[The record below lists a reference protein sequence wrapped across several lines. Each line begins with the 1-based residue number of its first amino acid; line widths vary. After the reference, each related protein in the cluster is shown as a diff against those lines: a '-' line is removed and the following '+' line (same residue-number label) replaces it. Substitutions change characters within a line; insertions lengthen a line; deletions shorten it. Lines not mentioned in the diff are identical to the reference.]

1 MRSEFWLERWRSG
14 QIGWHQS
21 DVNRSLAKHW
31 PALGLDSDC
40 PVFVPLCG
48 KSLDMAWLRA
58 LGHRVIG
65 VELAETAVRSF
76 FEEAGTPFKVF
87 NTAGDMPR
95 FSSGGIHIYCGDYLE
110 LSAAHLEAAPG
121 AFDRGALV
129 ALPAEQ
135 RAVYADHVQRI
146 LPEGAQV
153 LLIALDYDQTC
164 APGPPFAVSKA
175 ELEALYGGRC
185 GIRLLD
191 SARTKELPQHFVERG
206 IEEATEGIYLI
217 TKVD

>member
-14 QIGWHQS
+14 QTGWHQA
-21 DVNRSLAKHW
+21 DVNPWLEKHW
-31 PALGLDSDC
+31 PALGLEGDC

-48 KSLDMAWLRA
+48 KSLDMYWLHA

-65 VELAETAVRSF
+65 VEFAETAVRSF

-87 NTAGDMPR
+87 NTPGDLPR
-95 FSSGGIHIYCGDYLE
+95 FSGGGIHIYCGDYLE
-110 LSAAHLEAAPG
+110 LSAPHLEAAPG

-135 RAVYADHVQRI
+135 RAVYADHMQRI
-146 LPEGAQV
+146 LPEGAQT
-153 LLIALDYDQTC
+153 LLITLDYDQAL
-164 APGPPFAVSKA
+164 APGPPFAVS
-175 ELEALYGGRC
+175 EEEVQALYGSRC
-185 GIRLLD
+185 RIRQLD
-191 SARTKELPQHFVERG
+191 SFRTGELPPHFLECGV
-206 IEEATEGIYLI
+206 EEATEGIYLI

>member
-14 QIGWHQS
+14 QLGWHQS
-21 DVNRSLAKHW
+21 DVNPWLAKHW
-31 PALGLDSDC
+31 PALGLKNDC

-48 KSLDMAWLRA
+48 KSLDMAWLRT

-87 NTAGDMPR
+87 NTPGDIPR

-129 ALPAEQ
+129 ALPTEQ
-135 RAVYADHVQRI
+135 RAVYADHMQRI
-146 LPEGAQV
+146 LPEGAQL
-153 LLIALDYDQTC
+153 LLITLDYDQSC
-164 APGPPFAVSKA
+164 APGPPFAVSEA
-175 ELEALYGGRC
+175 EVQALYGNRC
-185 GIRLLD
+185 RVRQLD
-191 SARTKELPQHFVERG
+191 SFHTKELPPHFIERG
-206 IEEATEGIYLI
+206 INEAEEGSYLI
-217 TKVD
+217 TEVE

>member
-14 QIGWHQS
+14 QLGWHQS
-21 DVNRSLAKHW
+21 QVNPWLAQHW

-48 KSLDMAWLRA
+48 KSLDMAWLRT

-65 VELAETAVRSF
+65 VELAEVAVRSF

-95 FSSGGIHIYCGDYLE
+95 FSSDGIHIYCGDYLE
-110 LSAAHLEAAPG
+110 LTAAHLEAAPG

-129 ALPAEQ
+129 ALPPDQ
-135 RAVYADHVQRI
+135 RAVYADHMQRI

-153 LLIALDYDQTC
+153 LLITLDYDQ
-164 APGPPFAVSKA
+164 ALASGPPFAVSPA
-175 ELEALYGGRC
+175 QVQALYGARC
-185 GIRLLD
+185 QVRELD
-191 SARTKELPQHFVERG
+191 SARTQELPPHFAERG
-206 IEEATEGIYLI
+206 IEGATEGIYLL

>member
-14 QIGWHQS
+14 QIGWHQV
-21 DVNRSLAKHW
+21 DVNRWLAKHW

-65 VELAETAVRSF
+65 VELAEVAVRSF

-87 NTAGDMPR
+87 NTPGDMPR

-146 LPEGAQV
+146 LPVGAQV
-153 LLIALDYDQTC
+153 LLITLDYDQER
-164 APGPPFAVSKA
+164 APGPPFAVSEA
-175 ELEALYGGRC
+175 EVPALYGTRCRIRQLDSSRTGELPPHFLEC
-185 GIRLLD
+185 GIEV
-191 SARTKELPQHFVERG
+191 AE
-206 IEEATEGIYLI
+206 EGIYLV
-217 TKVD
+217 TKLD